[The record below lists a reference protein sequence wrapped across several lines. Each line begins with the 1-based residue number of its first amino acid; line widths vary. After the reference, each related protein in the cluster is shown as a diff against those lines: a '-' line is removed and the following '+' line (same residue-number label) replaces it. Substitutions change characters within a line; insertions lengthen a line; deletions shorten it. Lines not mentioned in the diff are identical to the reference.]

1 MAQAKTEYGKV
12 VAPRPFSSAEFS
24 TNRMEIFK
32 FLMIFMVLL
41 TIVSVFHVWSRYS
54 LMELN
59 LQISE
64 TSHLLKNA
72 EQEQKRLKL
81 ESASLKTPAR
91 IESIARNELGMAL
104 PTEQQ
109 VVQVK

>member
-1 MAQAKTEYGKV
+1 MAQAKIEYGKV
-12 VAPRPFSSAEFS
+12 VAPRPFSTTEFT

-32 FLMIFMVLL
+32 FLMVFMMLL
-41 TIVSVFHVWSRYS
+41 MIVSVFHVWSRYR
-54 LMELN
+54 LMDLN

-64 TSHLLKNA
+64 TSHLLKAA

-81 ESASLKTPAR
+81 EAASLKTPAR
-91 IESIARNELGMAL
+91 IESIAKNELGMGL

-109 VVQVK
+109 VIQVK

>member
-1 MAQAKTEYGKV
+1 MAQTKIEYGKV
-12 VAPRPFSSAEFS
+12 VAPRPLGAEFT

-41 TIVSVFHVWSRYS
+41 TIVSVFHVWSRYR
-54 LMELN
+54 LMDLN

-64 TSHLLKNA
+64 ASSLLKTA

-81 ESASLKTPAR
+81 EAASLKTPAR
-91 IESIARNELGMAL
+91 IESIAKNELSMAL

>member
-1 MAQAKTEYGKV
+1 MAQTKTEYGKV
-12 VAPRPFSSAEFS
+12 VAPRPFSAEFT

-41 TIVSVFHVWSRYS
+41 TIVSVFHVWSRYR
-54 LMELN
+54 LMDLN

-64 TSHLLKNA
+64 STHLLKGA

-81 ESASLKTPAR
+81 EAASLKTPAR
-91 IESIARNELGMAL
+91 IESIAKNELNMAL

-109 VVQVK
+109 VILVK